1 MYYIYKYCPGKKM
14 PVELGFLLRLYLID
28 ENDDELIVTVSAH
41 HGVEL
46 LGK

>member
-1 MYYIYKYCPGKKM
+1 M

-28 ENDDELIVTVSAH
+28 ENNDELIATVSAH

-46 LGK
+46 LGKLVNLLFLT